1 MPRPGAPSRGDAVN
15 RHAKYAVAC
24 VAFMLATAIP
34 CLIKTTPVT
43 MSVFFFLGLPVLAL
57 GMFFYATSLFQFIK
71 SHWV

>member
-1 MPRPGAPSRGDAVN
+1 MN

-34 CLIKTTPVT
+34 CLIKTTPAT
-43 MSVFFFLGLPVLAL
+43 MSLFFFAGLPVLAL
-57 GMFFYATSLFQFIK
+57 GIVFYLRSFLEFLE

>member
-1 MPRPGAPSRGDAVN
+1 VN

-43 MSVFFFLGLPVLAL
+43 MSLFFFAGLPVLGL
-57 GMFFYATSLFQFIK
+57 GIMFYLRSLLEFLK

>member
-1 MPRPGAPSRGDAVN
+1 MN

-34 CLIKTTPVT
+34 CLVKTTPVT
-43 MSVFFFLGLPVLAL
+43 MSLFFFVGLPVLGL
-57 GMFFYATSLFQFIK
+57 GIFFYMRSLFEFLK

>member
-1 MPRPGAPSRGDAVN
+1 MN

-34 CLIKTTPVT
+34 CLIRTTPVT
-43 MSVFFFLGLPVLAL
+43 MSLFFFVGLPVLGL
-57 GMFFYATSLFQFIK
+57 GMTFYLRSLFEFLK